1 MYGMYRDNRV
11 ATMPAV
17 FGILRFDTV
26 VCHCCVLCI
35 GINHRMVSGIKV
47 YILVT
52 IQKLKKEIKKLKYTN
67 NNTIKITLLISLLL
81 FGYSIG
87 GISVKQMS

>member
-1 MYGMYRDNRV
+1 
-11 ATMPAV
+11 
-17 FGILRFDTV
+17 
-26 VCHCCVLCI
+26 
-35 GINHRMVSGIKV
+35 MVSGIKV